1 MSFETTLR
9 TATENALAG
18 TLTDEARVALYRL
31 CLTMAADEFHRLEQI
46 NPGSVEPEVLITIL
60 QISTICDPEITQE
73 SLMQAMERMAE
84 MMVPELTDGEG
95 A

>member
-1 MSFETTLR
+1 MSFENTLR

-31 CLTMAADEFHRLEQI
+31 CLTMAADEFHRLEKE

-60 QISTICDPEITQE
+60 QISTVCDPEITQE
-73 SLMQAMERMAE
+73 KLFESMERIAD
-84 MMVPELTDGEG
+84 MMLDGQED
-95 A
+95 